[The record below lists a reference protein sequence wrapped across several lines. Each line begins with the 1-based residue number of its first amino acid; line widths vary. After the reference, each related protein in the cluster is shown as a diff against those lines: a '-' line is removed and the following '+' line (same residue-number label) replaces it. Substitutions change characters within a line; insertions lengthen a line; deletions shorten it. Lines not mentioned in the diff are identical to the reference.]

1 MLLAELLGK
10 LLYLPALL
18 DTVPLGVVHQAPV
31 TTLVAAEWLMWA
43 FVTAWATARTCHCC
57 CCGGSSSQ
65 WLVLVISLLLLLVA
79 ALSSGICIGL
89 AGFPCLWGRL

>member
-1 MLLAELLGK
+1 MLLAELLCK
-10 LLYLPALL
+10 LLDLPALL

-43 FVTAWATARTCHCC
+43 FVTAWATARTCRCCC

-65 WLVLVISLLLLLVA
+65 RLVLAISLLLLLV
-79 ALSSGICIGL
+79 GL